1 MAKVGG
7 SGFDRLRGR
16 EHAFGRLARFA
27 GGAGNIAEH
36 RHLAQY
42 ARAKVGW
49 AQSRESD
56 EPKPSVKVHIN
67 ELYAKAGITDR
78 TLSNFPAAGA
88 SSWNRLPHAK
98 PT

>member
-1 MAKVGG
+1 MP
-7 SGFDRLRGR
+7 
-16 EHAFGRLARFA
+16 
-27 GGAGNIAEH
+27 
-36 RHLAQY
+36 
-42 ARAKVGW
+42 RAKVGW

>member
-1 MAKVGG
+1 MAKLGG
-7 SGFDRLRGR
+7 GGFDRLRGR

-42 ARAKVGW
+42 ARQVGW
-49 AQSRESD
+49 PQSPESD
-56 EPKPSVKVHIN
+56 EPKPSVNVHIN

-78 TLSNFPAAGA
+78 KL
-88 SSWNRLPHAK
+88 
-98 PT
+98 